1 MAKLNS
7 NKGIILITTFMVSAV
22 LFVLSG
28 VYMSSSMVQ
37 NWAAQRE
44 KGTTQAF
51 YAAEQGMQYA
61 FIEAQNHGYK
71 WSTHYVKNVPAK
83 DLEIQTTAPAISL
96 TGAKINASGCYE
108 VSTPSGTVE
117 VKAYPD
123 PLRPDETI
131 LLSRGIDPRNVTSR
145 IIKYRISRKSLYKN
159 FMFWPVNFSAS
170 GSFNGKAIDG
180 KPIGSLHING
190 NISLDS
196 GTIKFSNFSRIS
208 CSGNIYYYN
217 NKFDKPYDL
226 DVRAWNPSFCN
237 FESNVANLDGIAPLS
252 RSTSAPYDFSFPSR
266 GLFQNPSTHFY
277 GNDRSD
283 DWTGAN
289 DITESGWWTVNGKE
303 IPKQLPDNPTSWSWP
318 KYSGARAANEKAVR
332 FEVTNTAL
340 QWLVNAEEKAGE
352 YSVKPSSWLNAG
364 ADGNS
369 NGLVD
374 DSEGDKVTLL
384 AVNSEGSFWDSFDGQ
399 GLSKGLRGFSE
410 YEIYS
415 AVKSFEDSGG
425 SSFGTVFPGS
435 GHLYDD
441 LKDWIANTL
450 KDRQGYLSWWKS
462 RQYHHKAKLQED
474 VGVYHF
480 ESDAATV
487 PAVERIFWEAWLN
500 YWPPAHGKV
509 HTEVLPLVYS
519 SYRTLNPEWWQDLR
533 YGDDRSLSDGTN
545 IEVKYLNTQYQSTE
559 FQSWLQTQSLGAGQT
574 LADIIKFN
582 VPPETPLAISACYA
596 SPAQN
601 NGLYIKENSSA
612 GTFTVAYNGIEET
625 RSSLAGCL
633 AALGISDWV
642 STTQFYNSSTTTAD
656 YVTTPVPIQAIQI
669 DVEMLRKQGNINNHI
684 IYIESPTYDTR
695 LVNGATLPE
704 GGFTVVSPY
713 DVYIKAQ
720 QKSIDGKPVNAFNY
734 EAADKIKS
742 GDGVDTNWQPAALIT
757 NSRVYFLSSQY
768 KDFDAALPYPAYF
781 PVSTTNALF
790 EPTFLKEYCW
800 NNWPT
805 EKGYPSKPAQASL
818 DWGWVNSNLSAT
830 QQQSLLTAG
839 NNQWAAVNT
848 DAMPNKVTL
857 NNSFNVGVAS
867 AEDPRGNVIERWQSG
882 TSLNVEGSF
891 IKLKDKFAPDPGKPT
906 VMPYRLHY
914 DYGKFEKER
923 FKLVNA
929 SAGTRAY
936 SSSVAYEYEERFWES
951 DSRPSA
957 DFFTGSQQRWEEVS
971 DFYHDS

>member
-1 MAKLNS
+1 MANLKS

-28 VYMSSSMVQ
+28 VYMSGSMVQ

-61 FIEAQNHGYK
+61 FIEAQNQGYK
-71 WSTHYVKNVPAK
+71 WSTHYVKNVPEK
-83 DLEIQTTAPAISL
+83 DLEIQAVAPAISL

-108 VSTPSGTVE
+108 LSTPSGRVE

-123 PLRPDETI
+123 PFRPDETI
-131 LLSRGIDPRNVTSR
+131 LLSRGIDPRNVTTR

-159 FMFWPVNFSAS
+159 FMFWPANFSAY
-170 GSFNGKAIDG
+170 GNFNGKAIDD

-208 CSGNIYYYN
+208 CSGNIYYYS
-217 NKFDKPYDL
+217 NKFDKPYDH
-226 DVRAWNPSFCN
+226 DVRAWNPAYCI
-237 FESNVANLDGIAPLS
+237 FESNAGNLDGVAPIP
-252 RSTSAPYDFSFPSR
+252 RSSSAPYDFSFPSR
-266 GLFQNPSTHFY
+266 NLFQNPSTHFY

-283 DWTGAN
+283 DWTGAS

-303 IPKQLPDNPTSWSWP
+303 IPKQLPGAPASWSWS
-318 KYSGARAANEKAVR
+318 KYASARSADEKAVS
-332 FEVTNTAL
+332 FEVTHDAM

-352 YSVKPSSWLNAG
+352 YSVKASSWLKAG

-384 AVNSEGSFWDSFDGQ
+384 GVNSEGHIWDSFDGQ

-415 AVKSFEDSGG
+415 AVKSYEESGG
-425 SSFGTVFPGS
+425 TTFGSVFHGS
-435 GHLYDD
+435 GHMYDD

-462 RQYHHKAKLQED
+462 RHYHHKENLRVD
-474 VGVYHF
+474 DGVYHF
-480 ESDAATV
+480 ESDAPTV
-487 PAVERIFWEAWLN
+487 PAAERIFWEAWLN
-500 YWPPAHGKV
+500 YWPPAHDKV
-509 HTEVLPLVYS
+509 HTEILPLVYS
-519 SYRTLNPEWWQDLR
+519 ASRNLNSEWWQDLQ
-533 YGDDRSLSDGTN
+533 YGDDRSLSDATN
-545 IEVKYLNTQYQSTE
+545 MDVNYLHTQYQSTE
-559 FQSWLQTQSLGAGQT
+559 FQSWLAGQSLGAGQT

-596 SPAQN
+596 SPAQS
-601 NGLYIKENSSA
+601 NGLYIKENA
-612 GTFTVAYNGIEET
+612 AQGTFTVAYNGTEET

-633 AALGISDWV
+633 SALGIGDWV
-642 STTQFYNSSTTTAD
+642 STSKFYNSSTANAA
-656 YVTTPVPIQAIQI
+656 YEATPEPVQVIQI
-669 DVEMLRKQGNINNHI
+669 DVEVLRQQGSINNHI

-720 QKSIDGKPVNAFNY
+720 QKDIGGKSISAFNY

-742 GDGVDTNWQPAALIT
+742 GDGADANWQPAALIT

-768 KDFDAALPYPAYF
+768 KDFDETCPYPASF
-781 PVSTTNALF
+781 PVSTTNALI

-800 NNWPT
+800 NNWPKD
-805 EKGYPSKPAQASL
+805 KGYPLKPDQASL
-818 DWGWVNSNLSAT
+818 DWGWVNSNLTAT
-830 QQQSLLTAG
+830 QQQSLLSAG
-839 NNQWAAVNT
+839 NNQWAAVNA

-867 AEDPRGNVIERWQSG
+867 AEDPRGNIVERWQSG
-882 TSLNVEGSF
+882 TSLNIEGSF
-891 IKLKDKFAPDPGKPT
+891 IKLKDKFAPDPGKPAIL
-906 VMPYRLHY
+906 PYRPHY
-914 DYGKFEKER
+914 DYAKFEKER
-923 FKLVNA
+923 FKLVNS
-929 SAGTRAY
+929 SAGSRAY
-936 SSSVAYEYEERFWES
+936 SSSVFYEYEERFWES

-957 DFFTGSQQRWEEVS
+957 DFFAGSQQRWEEVT